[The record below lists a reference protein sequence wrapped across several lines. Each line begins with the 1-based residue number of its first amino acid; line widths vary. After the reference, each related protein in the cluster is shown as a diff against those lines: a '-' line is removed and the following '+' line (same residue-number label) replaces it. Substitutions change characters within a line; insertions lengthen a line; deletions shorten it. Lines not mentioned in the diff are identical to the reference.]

1 MNSED
6 FRQLLSM
13 PESDILEFKTYFPPS
28 DITARIISAF
38 ANTKGGKL
46 IIGVKEGGEIVG
58 IDRPNNTQ
66 ALLAGAL
73 NKITPF
79 LPVTAETIEIDGK
92 SVFVITV
99 FKGKKSPY
107 LIDGKSY
114 QRQGVAITESTVF
127 APDVY
132 DSAYEAIVTGSY
144 ATTQGDG
151 AVTLRENGIHIG
163 GEIAVNHIIN
173 NATNVVE
180 THVIGYDRAFERVV
194 GSTSF
199 VLNQLELSYRQT
211 REQSQW
217 WFRAS
222 LIAAGIGFTL
232 IGIGVATVY
241 FGQAT
246 AGIITSISSV
256 VPNAAAALFFVQSK
270 SANERVD
277 SIESKLSDARE
288 IYAAVEI
295 IETIDDAKSRDKLK
309 AEIVRKALRFEK
321 QGSGSQ
327 KAG

>member
-1 MNSED
+1 MNSAD
-6 FRQLLSM
+6 IRQLVLM
-13 PESDILEFKTYFPPS
+13 PESDVLEFKTRIPPP
-28 DITARIISAF
+28 DLTARIVSAF

-58 IDRPNNTQ
+58 VDDPKNAEILLES
-66 ALLAGAL
+66 ALK
-73 NKITPF
+73 KISPA
-79 LPVTAETIEIDGK
+79 VSVDADTIEIDGK
-92 SVFVITV
+92 YVFVITV

-107 LIDGKSY
+107 LTDGKSY
-114 QRQGVAITESTVF
+114 QRQGTAITAATVF

-151 AVTLRENGIHIG
+151 AVALGENGVHIG
-163 GEIAVNHIIN
+163 GDIAVNHIIH

-232 IGIGVATVY
+232 IGIGVTTVF

-246 AGIITSISSV
+246 AGIITSISSLI
-256 VPNAAAALFFVQSK
+256 PNAAAALFFVQSK

-295 IETIDDAKSRDKLK
+295 IETIDDSKSRDKLK
-309 AEIVRKALRFEK
+309 AEIVRKALRLEK
-321 QGSGSQ
+321 QESG
-327 KAG
+327 K